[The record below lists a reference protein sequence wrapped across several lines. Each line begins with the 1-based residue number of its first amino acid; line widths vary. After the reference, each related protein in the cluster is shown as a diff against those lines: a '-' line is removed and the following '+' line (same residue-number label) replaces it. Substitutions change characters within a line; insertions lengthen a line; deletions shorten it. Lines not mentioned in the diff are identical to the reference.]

1 MGDVEWIDLARDMWL
16 VVVEEVMEAREFLSM

>member
-1 MGDVEWIDLARDMWL
+1 MGDVEWIDLAKDMWL

>member
-1 MGDVEWIDLARDMWL
+1 MGDVEWIDLARDIWL

>member
-16 VVVEEVMEAREFLSM
+16 AVVKEVTEAREFLSL